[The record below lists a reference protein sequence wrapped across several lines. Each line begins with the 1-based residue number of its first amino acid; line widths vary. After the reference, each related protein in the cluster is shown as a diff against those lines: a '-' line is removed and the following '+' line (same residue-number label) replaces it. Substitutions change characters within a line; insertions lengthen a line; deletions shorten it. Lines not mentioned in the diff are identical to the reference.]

1 MSLGLRGGIR
11 LLAAA
16 LLFGGAASLAAP
28 VETIA
33 QDPTVE
39 NASVRIVHGSP
50 DAPAIDVIVDGA
62 AVAENIAFGE
72 ATGYVQISEGSH
84 QVQVVPTGQAADSAV
99 IDTEIELEEGD
110 TYVFATTGL
119 LNEIDSQLY
128 EVDLSGD
135 DMESDQAR
143 IRLLHLAPEAGSVD
157 VYVAGGDE
165 LIDDAN
171 FPDASGYTTI
181 DAGIYDLEVREHDSD
196 TVALT
201 VPDIELMA
209 GSVYDLVVMGLTSDD
224 SLTAVAL
231 ETSVTPSCSEILGVG
246 TPDDACVRV
255 INTSPDSP
263 AIDVYVNDTL
273 LVENLAYG
281 ENTIHAAL
289 PGGDDRTIKVV
300 PTGSTLDDAAIDEG
314 ADLDAGEAYT
324 LIIRNNWDDAGLG
337 VAEDDLAPLPA
348 DQSRLAVIHASPD
361 SPDFDVVITDGG
373 SLFEGVGFEDETDDV
388 VVDSGT
394 YDIQFRDG
402 DTVLF
407 RTETLELEPGWTYYL
422 VSIGSDEDN
431 TFDVITLGAPAASIE
446 GSQSTPSASPSAGGQ
461 SLVEEEAED
470 LGTPAP

>member
-1 MSLGLRGGIR
+1 
-11 LLAAA
+11 
-16 LLFGGAASLAAP
+16 
-28 VETIA
+28 
-33 QDPTVE
+33 
-39 NASVRIVHGSP
+39 
-50 DAPAIDVIVDGA
+50 
-62 AVAENIAFGE
+62 
-72 ATGYVQISEGSH
+72 
-84 QVQVVPTGQAADSAV
+84 
-99 IDTEIELEEGD
+99 
-110 TYVFATTGL
+110 
-119 LNEIDSQLY
+119 
-128 EVDLSGD
+128 
-135 DMESDQAR
+135 MESDQAR
-143 IRLLHLAPEAGSVD
+143 VRLLHLAPEAGSVD

-324 LIIRNNWDDAGLG
+324 LIVRNNWDDAGLG

-431 TFDVITLGAPAASIE
+431 TFDVVTLGAPAASIE